1 MSDLPAAVANSAA
14 EAIRALNHLTM
25 LPLEDG
31 RPGWEEASDIYQVVA
46 ELESMAF
53 RLPQLFR
60 QLAKRLDTPPA
71 GSRFAVDAMTDES
84 AGEIVDRAHRRL
96 LAASV
101 QVDHLGDSLAAAAG
115 AMSHLYLAEVDEG
128 AAR

>member
-1 MSDLPAAVANSAA
+1 MSDLPPAVANSAA

-31 RPGWEEASDIYQVVA
+31 RPGWEDASDLFQVVA

-60 QLAKRLDTPPA
+60 QLAKRLDSPTA
-71 GSRFAVDAMTDES
+71 GSRFAVDAMTDLS
-84 AGEIVDRAHRRL
+84 PDAVVTRAHRRL
-96 LAASV
+96 LDASV
-101 QVDHLGDSLAAAAG
+101 QVGGLADSLAVAAE
-115 AMSHLYLAEVDEG
+115 AMSHLYLEVDEG